1 MSGTTL
7 DPINQ
12 QRLDEL
18 AGVRTARVANRAA
31 VRKADMAAIVSLMP
45 TTAIPVSGTV
55 TAAQYNALLA
65 DFLALRAAI
74 DLIAKK
80 VVT

>member
-1 MSGTTL
+1 MSGL

-31 VRKADMAAIVSLMP
+31 VRKSDLAPIVSLMP
-45 TTAIPVSGTV
+45 TTAAPVSGTV
-55 TAAQYNALLA
+55 TAAEYNALLA